1 MKADRGTV
9 GLVVALL
16 AMFGIELVTNSV
28 GNNASLLKLGAL
40 PDKGELNEQY
50 WRFATYSFLHFNW
63 LHLLVNAAL
72 LLWIGRIVERR
83 VGIAQTGMIYFFSV
97 LSSAAIILLVHSL
110 HPKVGATVGASG
122 GVFGLLGAA
131 LIISYRQNRTRFGRE
146 RRLRASLW
154 VAILAGLGISFL
166 PNISMAGHISGLIGG
181 PLLVSIVRIRE
192 DEG

>member
-1 MKADRGTV
+1 
-9 GLVVALL
+9 
-16 AMFGIELVTNSV
+16 
-28 GNNASLLKLGAL
+28 
-40 PDKGELNEQY
+40 
-50 WRFATYSFLHFNW
+50 
-63 LHLLVNAAL
+63 
-72 LLWIGRIVERR
+72 
-83 VGIAQTGMIYFFSV
+83 MIYFFSV

-181 PLLVSIVRIRE
+181 PLLVSIVRIRG